1 MDPENVGI
9 DTIVKV
15 ANWLR
20 GIWEMRRRT
29 GPVQQWV
36 DSLPSPAKSNLSMAS
51 PCQDVPLETV
61 TASSLTPTEPKDIP
75 YSVGIKSPTMTISAP
90 INVPSTSTINTSGLP
105 RYSSLPHKLVRDP
118 SLQSDSSHCSSVE
131 SLLELRKADPEAI
144 LLGLGFGGCSGS
156 PQENGSLSRI
166 PKRFLQPSKL
176 KGIAIND
183 FVKHEQET
191 SESFDSVSLGYRG
204 LTGSPYVAPS
214 EIVQKIM
221 QRLREHESHEHDP
234 YAMYNSCEQYS
245 PFQQS
250 GTLSVLSP
258 DNRQFLERPRSK
270 SPDMRNKRMIIGQK
284 SFAFGH
290 DGDLI
295 EINPSDMKRTC
306 EDNLRSNDPNSIER
320 SRISRNLENTN
331 VDQTFDDI
339 TIQEMDKIVPKKLSF
354 DDRIELCNDNIIKSL
369 TTYTENVDVQTT
381 KSRNDID
388 CKEDNLLNIKLQ
400 NFSDI
405 RRASDGSCDT
415 KQRGE
420 DLSMDQARRHSD
432 SFVHTIE
439 NGNSESVLSQRRKT
453 LKRQARVNDVD
464 AIYYCSSKSCISDA
478 MEEKVVNTQ
487 EKINA
492 CEHNKNIQAKSL
504 QKITENA
511 KSKNEDESCSIHC
524 STLSKDIGD
533 SIQCIDDS
541 LDEEKHHNVSKHY
554 VEKSQSLRQT
564 CNDSGEGTTNC
575 CCCRSGSTKY
585 WKKMDKIIQEN
596 KNFEKIVKK
605 NRREM
610 AEIREML
617 NSVLSVRLE
626 PGF

>member
-1 MDPENVGI
+1 
-9 DTIVKV
+9 
-15 ANWLR
+15 
-20 GIWEMRRRT
+20 MRRRT

-36 DSLPSPAKSNLSMAS
+36 DSLPSPVKSNLSMAS

-75 YSVGIKSPTMTISAP
+75 YFVGLKSPTMTISAP
-90 INVPSTSTINTSGLP
+90 INVPSTSAINTSGLP
-105 RYSSLPHKLVRDP
+105 SSLPHKLVRDP

-131 SLLELRKADPEAI
+131 SLLELRKADPEAV

-183 FVKHEQET
+183 FVKHQQET

-284 SFAFGH
+284 SFAFGN

-306 EDNLRSNDPNSIER
+306 EDNLRSNDPNSIEI
-320 SRISRNLENTN
+320 SRISRNLENTI
-331 VDQTFDDI
+331 VDETFEDI
-339 TIQEMDKIVPKKLSF
+339 KIQEMDKIVPKKLLF
-354 DDRIELCNDNIIKSL
+354 DDRIELCDDNINKSLDTYTERVDVQIIKSK
-369 TTYTENVDVQTT
+369 N
-381 KSRNDID
+381 NMD
-388 CKEDNLLNIKLQ
+388 CKEDNLLNTKLQ

-415 KQRGE
+415 KQHGE
-420 DLSMDQARRHSD
+420 DLTMEQARRHSD

-439 NGNSESVLSQRRKT
+439 NGSSESVLSQRRKT
-453 LKRQARVNDVD
+453 LRRQARINDVD
-464 AIYYCSSKSCISDA
+464 AVNYCSSKSCISDT
-478 MEEKVVNTQ
+478 MEEKVMNSQ
-487 EKINA
+487 EKINT
-492 CEHNKNIQAKSL
+492 CEHSKKIHAKSF
-504 QKITENA
+504 QKITKNA
-511 KSKNEDESCSIHC
+511 KSKIEDESCS
-524 STLSKDIGD
+524 TLLKNIDD
-533 SIQCIDDS
+533 SIQCIDDN
-541 LDEEKHHNVSKHY
+541 LDEEKQHNVSKHY
-554 VEKSQSLRQT
+554 VEKNQSLRQT
-564 CNDSGEGTTNC
+564 CNDSGEGTANC

-617 NSVLSVRLE
+617 SSVLSVRLE